1 MVGTRDRVPHGIGLS
16 SEISAGILGRRGPR
30 TRSYPLFLGIRFSRF
45 PGRVVRPAPPLP
57 SVRGAKRY
65 ITRTPSRGQGGIA
78 PFSREG
84 APQGP
89 VFPIRPG
96 TTRFYRP
103 SGRVHI
109 PSISPGRG
117 GGRRECDPTF
127 RGASPQGGSPPQGD
141 SLRPTATPLAMQR
154 GRTTLVR
161 PASQI
166 DR

>member
-1 MVGTRDRVPHGIGLS
+1 MVGTRDRVPLGIGLS

-30 TRSYPLFLGIRFSRF
+30 TRSYPFSSVSGFQGSR
-45 PGRVVRPAPPLP
+45 GVSRRPAPPLP
-57 SVRGAKRY
+57 SVRGARRY
-65 ITRTPSRGQGGIA
+65 ITRTPSRGQGA
-78 PFSREG
+78 FPPFSREG

-96 TTRFYRP
+96 TTRFYCP